1 MQHVCLG
8 FHFVA
13 YQLATWSIRR
23 EQLLSK
29 VSVSGLFLGFFVRNE
44 ICLVRS
50 LYMVKYDLFELEFER
65 RICLSEPL
73 TSMLI
78 AR

>member
-13 YQLATWSIRR
+13 YQLATWSIRNNFFKKCPFR
-23 EQLLSK
+23 P
-29 VSVSGLFLGFFVRNE
+29 FLGFFVRNE

-65 RICLSEPL
+65 RICLSDPL